1 MKLKI
6 KVTIVSVLCTVIGF
20 FTNAQGTT
28 MTSLYPSTRGWI
40 NKYEDLYIQGKII
53 LADSLQ
59 VPSIYSKTLALE
71 RTHLPESFPTLLYAT
86 HISDIHWTKK
96 DKTKLLVF
104 EYLLAVYKQSK
115 IVPSDNLDDFINAL
129 SVFYHGDTS
138 KLINKLLKTH
148 FLELKIAHKIQI
160 PRNWFRNPMWY
171 RSEVNA
177 LLLNET
183 TQFHSFLR
191 TGRVFSKAVED
202 SLANQTIAFV
212 VAEARKDY
220 ILQCK
225 EKELFNYYLA
235 SARIKPK
242 ERRTWRKTFANAD
255 TVHYT
260 NGSIK
265 KGEQGISRYDRCED
279 HYAKWRSESGFKWSK
294 IRKRN
299 ADKFRVECR
308 ETGEFFSLVSKSFK
322 SDLTTDERA
331 KVKQQSIDLAMV
343 IPSAIIF
350 IIPGGSV
357 ILPIALMY
365 VPALCPS
372 AFRDNSLKTDR

>member
-6 KVTIVSVLCTVIGF
+6 KVTIVSVLFTVIGF
-20 FTNAQGTT
+20 FANAQGTT
-28 MTSLYPSTRGWI
+28 MTSLYPNARGWI
-40 NKYEDLYIQGKII
+40 NKYEDLYIKGLIKVTDSVKI
-53 LADSLQ
+53 
-59 VPSIYSKTLALE
+59 PSTHAKTLMLE
-71 RTHLPESFPTLLYAT
+71 RTYLPESYPTLLYAT

-96 DKTKLLVF
+96 DKTKLLLF
-104 EYLLAVYKQSK
+104 ECFLNVYKQTN
-115 IVPSDNLDDFINAL
+115 VLPSDNLDDFINSL

-148 FLELKIAHKIQI
+148 FLELKITHKIQI

-177 LLLNET
+177 LILNEVE
-183 TQFHSFLR
+183 QYKSFLKI
-191 TGRVFSKAVED
+191 GEKYAKAVED
-202 SLANQTIAFV
+202 SIDNQSIAFV

-225 EKELFNYYLA
+225 EKELFDFYLA
-235 SARIKPK
+235 SARITPK
-242 ERRTWRKTFANAD
+242 ERRTWRDRFANAD
-255 TVHYT
+255 TTHYT

-265 KGEQGISRYDRCED
+265 KGEQDFTNNENCTD
-279 HYAKWRSESGFKWSK
+279 NFAKWKTEAGFKWGK

-299 ADKFRVECR
+299 NYKFQKEFR
-308 ETGEFFSLVSKSFK
+308 ETGEFFSLISKSFK

-350 IIPGGSV
+350 IIPGGSL
-357 ILPIALMY
+357 ILPVALMY
-365 VPALCPS
+365 IPALCPS
-372 AFRDNSLKTDR
+372 AFRDNSLKN

>member
-1 MKLKI
+1 MKLRI
-6 KVTIVSVLCTVIGF
+6 KVTIVCVLFTVIGF
-20 FTNAQGTT
+20 FANAQGTT
-28 MTSLYPSTRGWI
+28 MTCLYPNARGWI
-40 NKYEDLYIQGKII
+40 NKYEDLYIKGLIKVTDSVKI
-53 LADSLQ
+53 
-59 VPSIYSKTLALE
+59 PSTHAKTLMLE
-71 RTHLPESFPTLLYAT
+71 RTYLPESYPTLLYAT

-96 DKTKLLVF
+96 DKTKLL
-104 EYLLAVYKQSK
+104 LLECFLNVYKQTN
-115 IVPSDNLDDFINAL
+115 VLPSDNLDDFINSL

-148 FLELKIAHKIQI
+148 FLELKITHKIQI

-177 LLLNET
+177 LILNEVE
-183 TQFHSFLR
+183 QYKSFLK
-191 TGRVFSKAVED
+191 TGEKYAKAVED
-202 SLANQTIAFV
+202 SLANQSIAFL

-225 EKELFNYYLA
+225 EKELFDFYLA
-235 SARIKPK
+235 SARITSK
-242 ERRTWRKTFANAD
+242 ERRTWRDRFANAD
-255 TVHYT
+255 TTHYT

-265 KGEQGISRYDRCED
+265 KGEQDITNNENCTDNF
-279 HYAKWRSESGFKWSK
+279 AKWKTEAGFKWAK

-299 ADKFRVECR
+299 NYKFQEEFR
-308 ETGEFFSLVSKSFK
+308 ETGEFFSLISKSFK

-350 IIPGGSV
+350 IIPGGSL
-357 ILPIALMY
+357 ILPVALMY
-365 VPALCPS
+365 IPALCPS
-372 AFRDNSLKTDR
+372 AFRDNSLKN

>member
-6 KVTIVSVLCTVIGF
+6 KVTIVSVLFTVIGF
-20 FTNAQGTT
+20 FANAQGTT
-28 MTSLYPSTRGWI
+28 MTSLYPNARGWI
-40 NKYEDLYIQGKII
+40 NKYEDLYIKGIIKVIDSVKI
-53 LADSLQ
+53 
-59 VPSIYSKTLALE
+59 PSTHAKTLMLE
-71 RTHLPESFPTLLYAT
+71 RTYLPESYPTLLYAT

-96 DKTKLLVF
+96 DKTKLLLF
-104 EYLLAVYKQSK
+104 ECFLNVYKQTN
-115 IVPSDNLDDFINAL
+115 VLPSDNLDDFINSL

-148 FLELKIAHKIQI
+148 FLELKITHKIQI

-177 LLLNET
+177 LILNEVE
-183 TQFHSFLR
+183 QYESFLK
-191 TGRVFSKAVED
+191 TGEKYAKVVGD
-202 SLANQTIAFV
+202 SLAKQSIAFV

-225 EKELFNYYLA
+225 EKELFDFYLA
-235 SARIKPK
+235 SARIPPK
-242 ERRTWRKTFANAD
+242 ERRTWRDRFANAD
-255 TVHYT
+255 TTHYT

-265 KGEQGISRYDRCED
+265 KGEQDITNNENCTDNF
-279 HYAKWRSESGFKWSK
+279 AKWKTEAGFKWGK

-299 ADKFRVECR
+299 NYKFQKEFR
-308 ETGEFFSLVSKSFK
+308 ETGEFFSLISKSFK
-322 SDLTTDERA
+322 FDLTTDERA

-350 IIPGGSV
+350 IIPGGSL
-357 ILPIALMY
+357 ILPVALMY
-365 VPALCPS
+365 IPALCPS
-372 AFRDNSLKTDR
+372 AFRDNSLKN